1 MKIKD
6 VKKIV
11 YLIMGSLTLALGT
24 IGIFLP
30 ILPTTPLL
38 LLTAFFYLR
47 SSDKLYRWLMHHRIF
62 GAYIYS
68 YVTYKAVS
76 FKTKVGAIV
85 ILWPSILFSI
95 YLIGHGILKIMVF
108 IIAVGVTIY
117 ISSLQTLPK
126 EKVLEMKEKHIKFR
140 EESLHSTN

>member
-1 MKIKD
+1 
-6 VKKIV
+6 
-11 YLIMGSLTLALGT
+11 MGSFTLALGT

-47 SSDKLYRWLMHHRIF
+47 SSEKLYRWLMHHRIF

-76 FKTKVGAIV
+76 FKTKVGAIS
-85 ILWPSILFSI
+85 ILWLSILFSI
-95 YLIGHGILKIMVF
+95 YLIDHELLRIMVF
-108 IIAVGVTIY
+108 IIAVSVTIY
-117 ISSLQTLPK
+117 ISSLQTLSK
-126 EKVLEMKEKHIKFR
+126 EKELEMKKNHIKFR
-140 EESLHSTN
+140 EEALQSIN